1 MTTQDLSTCQIQN
14 PGLAPVSSIP
24 VYGYPHF
31 SDLCVSLL
39 ARMSCHCVHYVA
51 LGLPESSQLQ
61 LIMCIAD
68 DGTQLV
74 HLLSHICK
82 PGDRLEALTARVPA
96 LHVFER
102 DLHERHGIIFDHHP
116 WLKPLRFP
124 EDRADPST
132 DMDRYPFF
140 RIEGGEVHEIGVGPI
155 HAGVIE
161 PGHFRFICSG
171 EQVLH
176 LEIHNGY
183 QHRGVEQLFVQK
195 KMLLQRNIL
204 AEGIAGD
211 SVAGHTLAFAHLV
224 EKLGGIA
231 VDDTLQFERGIF
243 LELERMAIHVGDLSA
258 LCTDIAY
265 QLGSAVFGV
274 LRTPLI
280 NFVQSWCGNRF
291 GKGLVRAGSRP
302 FALDKRLREKLR
314 QVLDDFESK
323 FRDMAGRMFSLPTV
337 LARFQDCGYVSAD
350 QVKLAGAVGMAA
362 RMSGLVRDIRAT
374 HPFGCFRALGIVPVV
389 QASGDVLARAA
400 LRKDEILS
408 AIRWIREALDTLDR
422 QTESLMP
429 ALFSGQPSFPPD
441 HFAISL
447 TEGWRGEICH
457 IGVTDRDGQ
466 LALYRIKDPSV
477 HNWFIL
483 ALAMRNQEIS
493 DFPINNKSFDLSY
506 CGHDL

>member
-1 MTTQDLSTCQIQN
+1 MTTQDISTCRIQN
-14 PGLAPVSSIP
+14 PGTTPVSSIP
-24 VYGYPHF
+24 VYDYNRF
-31 SDLCVSLL
+31 SALCATLL
-39 ARMSCHCVHYVA
+39 ARSSCHCVHYIA
-51 LGLPESSQLQ
+51 LDLTESSQLQ
-61 LIMCIAD
+61 LIICIAD
-68 DGTQLV
+68 DDTQLI

-82 PGDRLEALTARVPA
+82 PANRLEALTAQIPA

-102 DLHERHGIIFDHHP
+102 DLHERHGIAFDNHP

-124 EDRADPST
+124 EDRADLSS

-140 RIEGGEVHEIGVGPI
+140 RIDGGEVHEVGVGPI

-183 QHRGVEQLFVQK
+183 QHRGIEQLFVQK
-195 KMLLQRNIL
+195 KTLLQRNIL

-211 SVAGHTLAFAHLV
+211 TVAGHTLAFAHLA
-224 EKLGGIA
+224 ENLGGIA
-231 VDDTLQFERGIF
+231 EDDTLQLERGIF

-302 FALDKRLREKLR
+302 FPLDERLREKLR
-314 QVLDDFESK
+314 QVLDDFEPK
-323 FRDMAGRMFSLPTV
+323 FTDMAGRMFSLPTV
-337 LARFQDCGYVSAD
+337 LARFQGCGSVSPE
-350 QVKLAGAVGMAA
+350 QVRLAGAVGMTA
-362 RMSGLVRDIRAT
+362 RMAGLVRDIRVT
-374 HPFGCFRALGIVPVV
+374 HPFGCFRSQEIIPVL
-389 QASGDVLARAA
+389 QSSGDVMARAV
-400 LRKDEILS
+400 LRRDEILN
-408 AIRWIREALDTLDR
+408 AIRWIREALREHDR
-422 QTESLMP
+422 QAVSEMP

-441 HFAISL
+441 HLAISL

-457 IGVTDRDGQ
+457 IGATGPTGDFR
-466 LALYRIKDPSV
+466 LYRIKDSSV